1 MNAFE
6 KAFEKAPA
14 DGGRG
19 GGGVGEP
26 DDPPYENKFMLI
38 ENGLY
43 LLGFGLE
50 NWLIL
55 VINPFLLFKLI
66 VLL

>member
-1 MNAFE
+1 LNAFE

-14 DGGRG
+14 DGG
-19 GGGVGEP
+19 GGGVGVGGF
-26 DDPPYENKFMLI
+26 DDPPRENEFILI

-50 NWLIL
+50 N
-55 VINPFLLFKLI
+55 
-66 VLL
+66 

>member
-1 MNAFE
+1 
-6 KAFEKAPA
+6 
-14 DGGRG
+14 
-19 GGGVGEP
+19 
-26 DDPPYENKFMLI
+26 MLI
-38 ENGLY
+38 ENGSY

-55 VINPFLLFKLI
+55 VLSPFLLFKLI

>member
-14 DGGRG
+14 DGG
-19 GGGVGEP
+19 GGGVGVGGF
-26 DDPPYENKFMLI
+26 DGPPRENEFILI

-55 VINPFLLFKLI
+55 VINPFLFFKLI

>member
-14 DGGRG
+14 DGG
-19 GGGVGEP
+19 GGGVGVGGF
-26 DDPPYENKFMLI
+26 DGPPCENEFILI

-55 VINPFLLFKLI
+55 VINPFLFFKLI

>member
-1 MNAFE
+1 LNAFE

-14 DGGRG
+14 DGG
-19 GGGVGEP
+19 GGGVGVGGF
-26 DDPPYENKFMLI
+26 DGPPCENEFILI

-50 NWLIL
+50 N
-55 VINPFLLFKLI
+55 
-66 VLL
+66 